1 MEISEHVSSKLRC
14 GVQQCMHFSHAS
26 NESAN
31 VCDTNQLLIFI
42 PTIDENFP
50 FIKNFFKLYHF
61 TGHQMVLKFTI
72 TLHLLSMHGW
82 FRKVFQYCN
91 RLCPGNGRAKNW
103 TG

>member
-42 PTIDENFP
+42 PTIDENFTIHKELLQAGP
-50 FIKNFFKLYHF
+50 LYR
-61 TGHQMVLKFTI
+61 T
-72 TLHLLSMHGW
+72 S
-82 FRKVFQYCN
+82 
-91 RLCPGNGRAKNW
+91 NGS
-103 TG
+103 